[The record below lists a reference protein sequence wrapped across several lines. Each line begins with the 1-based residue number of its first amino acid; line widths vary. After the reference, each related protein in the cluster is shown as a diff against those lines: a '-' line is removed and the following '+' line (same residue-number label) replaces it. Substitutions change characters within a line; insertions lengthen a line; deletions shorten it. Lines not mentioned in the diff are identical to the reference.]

1 MPKNLDPTGRKPP
14 RQPKVRTLTPRP
26 APAPARKLKLA
37 TRDPCRRRG

>member
-26 APAPARKLKLA
+26 APAKARPIRLA
-37 TRDPCRRRG
+37 TRDPRSKRR